1 MLDAVYPP
9 NLPRALIPALLLALL
24 APLPGAAPLQAQV
37 PAQVQ
42 AQDTPPDPGELI
54 GDRPDATESA
64 AVVPA
69 GFFQLET
76 GVLFTR
82 EDDGG
87 QEVDVFEGPGT
98 LARIGLGGR
107 TELRLGWAGVVEVDA
122 DGETDGVADAELGA
136 KTSLRTGE
144 AGGPAVAFL
153 AGVSLPVG
161 DDELTSDR
169 YDPSF
174 RLAVGHDLSDR
185 VSLGYNLGMAWSS
198 ELTGDDEAVRET
210 FSRFV
215 YTAALGFALG
225 ERLGAFAEVFGEEPV
240 DAPGSSAVSVD
251 GGFTYLVRRN
261 VQLDLFGGAGLT
273 DEAADWFVGTGLVV
287 RWPR

>member
-1 MLDAVYPP
+1 MLDTVCPP
-9 NLPRALIPALLLALL
+9 NLPRALHPALIAALLLVLL
-24 APLPGAAPLQAQV
+24 APLPGAAPLQAQ
-37 PAQVQ
+37 
-42 AQDTPPDPGELI
+42 DTPLDPGELI
-54 GDRPDATESA
+54 GDRPDATESS

-82 EDDGG
+82 DDDGG

-136 KTSLRTGE
+136 KMSLRTGE

-174 RLAVGHDLSDR
+174 RLAVDHDLSDR

-198 ELTGDDEAVRET
+198 EVTGDGEPVRET

-240 DAPGSSAVSVD
+240 DAPGSSAASVD

>member
-1 MLDAVYPP
+1 MTDTAYRPKPLRV
-9 NLPRALIPALLLALL
+9 LLVVPILLTALL
-24 APLPGAAPLQAQV
+24 APGPLL
-37 PAQVQ
+37 
-42 AQDTPPDPGELI
+42 AQDVPPEEPGELVT
-54 GDRPDATESA
+54 DRPDQTESA
-64 AVVPA
+64 SVVAP

-82 EDDGG
+82 EDADG
-87 QEVDVFEGPGT
+87 QEIDVLEGPGT
-98 LARIGLGGR
+98 LARIGLGNR
-107 TELRLGWAGVVEVDA
+107 TELRLAWAGLVEVDA
-122 DGETDGVADAELGA
+122 KGELDGVADAELGG
-136 KTSLRTGE
+136 KVILRTG
-144 AGGPAVAFL
+144 ADGGPEVAFL
-153 AGVSLPVG
+153 TGVSLPVG

-174 RLAVGHDLSDR
+174 RLSVAHDLSDR

-198 ELTGDDEAVRET
+198 EATAEEDGGEAVRET

-251 GGFTYLVRRN
+251 GGFTYLVRPN
-261 VQLDLFGGAGLT
+261 LQLDLFGGAGLT
-273 DEAADWFVGTGLVV
+273 DDAADWFVGTGLSV

>member
-1 MLDAVYPP
+1 MPDTVYPP
-9 NLPRALIPALLLALL
+9 NLPRALRSALYPVLLLTLL
-24 APLPGAAPLQAQV
+24 VPLPGAAPL
-37 PAQVQ
+37 Q

-64 AVVPA
+64 IVVPA

-87 QEVDVFEGPGT
+87 QEADVFEGPGT

-122 DGETDGVADAELGA
+122 DGETDGVADAELGT
-136 KTSLRTGE
+136 KMSLRTGE

-153 AGVSLPVG
+153 AGISLPVG

-174 RLAVGHDLSDR
+174 RLAVDHDLSER

-198 ELTGDDEAVRET
+198 EVTADGAGGEPVRET

-261 VQLDLFGGAGLT
+261 FQLDLFGGAGLT
-273 DEAADWFVGTGLVV
+273 DDAAEWFVGTGLVV